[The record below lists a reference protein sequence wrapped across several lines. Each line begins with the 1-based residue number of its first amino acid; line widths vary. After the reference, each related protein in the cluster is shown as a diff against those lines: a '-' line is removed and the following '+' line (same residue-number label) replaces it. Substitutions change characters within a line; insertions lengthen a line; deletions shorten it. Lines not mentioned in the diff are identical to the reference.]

1 MGYPEPGFDATG
13 LAMVLAMYLSHLIAD
28 YVLQWDRLA
37 LWKSRQYKGV
47 VVHGLI
53 VLAVTWAC
61 ALPFDAGWWPWVLFI
76 WLTHTAVDAIRL
88 RLGKAFPALTLFVLD
103 QAVHLSLITFA
114 LVESGYLAAPA
125 RLADLAPALLTDRLL
140 VFAIGL
146 VFVTAPAWVLVEF
159 VVYGLLKGS
168 SPDFSQAPNKYVSSL
183 ERALMTVSVLL
194 GQIALVPLV
203 ALPRLAMEWRQVAG
217 SPRATVYVA
226 ELLASVALA
235 VAVGL
240 GLRLV

>member
-1 MGYPEPGFDATG
+1 MA
-13 LAMVLAMYLSHLIAD
+13 LSMYLSHLIAD

-37 LWKSRQYKGV
+37 LWKSREYKGV
-47 VVHGLI
+47 IVHGLI
-53 VLAVTWAC
+53 VLAMAWAC
-61 ALPFDAGWWPWVLFI
+61 ALPFYTGWWPWVLFI

-88 RLGKAFPALTLFVLD
+88 RLGKAFPALMLFLLD
-103 QAVHLSLITFA
+103 QAVHLSIITFA
-114 LVESGYLAAPA
+114 LVESGYLNVSAT
-125 RLADLAPALLTDRLL
+125 LANLTPALLTERVL
-140 VFAIGL
+140 VLAIGL
-146 VFVTAPAWVLVEF
+146 VFVTAPAWVVVEYI
-159 VVYGLLKGS
+159 VYGLLRGS
-168 SPDFSQAPNKYVSSL
+168 GPDFSQAPNKYVSSL

-203 ALPRLAMEWRQVAG
+203 ALPRLAMEWRLVAG

>member
-1 MGYPEPGFDATG
+1 MA
-13 LAMVLAMYLSHLIAD
+13 LVIYLSHLIAD
-28 YVLQWDRLA
+28 YILQWDRLA
-37 LWKSRQYKGV
+37 LWKSREYKGV
-47 VVHGLI
+47 FVHGLI

-103 QAVHLSLITFA
+103 QAVHLSIITFA
-114 LVESGYLAAPA
+114 LVQSGYLGAPA
-125 RLADLAPALLTDRLL
+125 TLVDLAPSLWTDRLL
-140 VFAIGL
+140 VFALGL
-146 VFVTAPAWVLVEF
+146 VFVTMPAWVVVEF

-168 SPDFSQAPNKYVSSL
+168 GPDFSRAPNKYVSSL

-203 ALPRLAMEWRQVAG
+203 ALPRLAVEWRQVAS
-217 SPRATVYVA
+217 SPQAPVYVA

-240 GLRLV
+240 GLRLM

>member
-1 MGYPEPGFDATG
+1 
-13 LAMVLAMYLSHLIAD
+13 MVLAMYLSHLIAD

-37 LWKSRQYKGV
+37 LWKSREYRGV
-47 VVHGLI
+47 FAHGLI
-53 VLAVTWAC
+53 VLAVTGAC
-61 ALPFDAGWWPWVLFI
+61 ALPFDPGWWPWALFI

-88 RLGKAFPALTLFVLD
+88 RLGKAFPALMLFLLD
-103 QAVHLSLITFA
+103 QAVHLSIITFA
-114 LVESGYLAAPA
+114 LVESGYLGVPA
-125 RLADLAPALLTDRLL
+125 TLADLAPALFTDRLL

-146 VFVTAPAWVLVEF
+146 VFVTMPAWVLVEF
-159 VVYGLLKGS
+159 VVYGLLNGS
-168 SPDFSQAPNKYVSSL
+168 GPDFSQAPNKYVSSL

-194 GQIALVPLV
+194 GQLVLVPLV
-203 ALPRLAMEWRQVAG
+203 ALPRLAMEWRQVSG

-226 ELLASVALA
+226 ELLASAALA